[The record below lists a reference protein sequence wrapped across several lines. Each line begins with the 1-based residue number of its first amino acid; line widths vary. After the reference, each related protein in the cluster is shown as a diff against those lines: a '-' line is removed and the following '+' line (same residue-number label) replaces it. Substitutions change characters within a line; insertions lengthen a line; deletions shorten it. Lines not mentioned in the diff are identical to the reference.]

1 MSKKSMNERLS
12 EVHTDMKYSELGDVT
27 SWKFYVVEVVFQFF
41 LFVLA
46 SIIMTCSFPTLEDRM
61 PAVPL
66 EPQLQPVE
74 ESQECRDCCRL
85 GGVCGVCKS
94 NGFVTPDQPTA
105 ALKSPAPLEEDQEPD
120 MNVLTKAL
128 DTHGPEQK
136 AMAAAEEDLARVPCR
151 GSLSKKARRAALWR
165 KFGKKTSSKL
175 LSKQSFENAVKSL
188 LPEGKKIG
196 AQGLSCLQ
204 LAVEA
209 GMAQL
214 FHEANMC
221 SQHCGRSTVWP
232 KDFHLVQQIKPD
244 DVVLRGWVPCG
255 PLKPPRVSA
264 TMVAE
269 GGRLLLSKQSALQ
282 NADNSKVAT

>member
-1 MSKKSMNERLS
+1 MSLQTWLIMSKKSMNERLS

-27 SWKFYVVEVVFQFF
+27 SWKFYVVEVVFQLF

-66 EPQLQPVE
+66 GPQLQPVE

-120 MNVLTKAL
+120 MNVLAKAL

-221 SQHCGRSTVWP
+221 SQHCGRSTV
-232 KDFHLVQQIKPD
+232 
-244 DVVLRGWVPCG
+244 
-255 PLKPPRVSA
+255 
-264 TMVAE
+264 
-269 GGRLLLSKQSALQ
+269 
-282 NADNSKVAT
+282 